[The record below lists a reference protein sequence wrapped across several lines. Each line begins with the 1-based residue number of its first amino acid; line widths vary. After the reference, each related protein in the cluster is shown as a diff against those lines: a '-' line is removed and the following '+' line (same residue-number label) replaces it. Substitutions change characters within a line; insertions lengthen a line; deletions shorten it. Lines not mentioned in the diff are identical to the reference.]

1 MPRPPKPHTRMG
13 LRVSVD
19 LYEWLKDYSN
29 RTGQSMSVILKD
41 YLESLKRKDE
51 RTKRNT
57 QEG

>member
-1 MPRPPKPHTRMG
+1 MG

-51 RTKRNT
+51 RAQRKT
-57 QEG
+57 QEATP